1 MHCPVSQWTFDLI
14 FKSKKTEFCILS
26 SLIKSSNLWSS
37 RHFKDVES
45 SVQVEDSCQFSVCG
59 PEYSSEFGVGRSPSV
74 GSCSGECDHLAET
87 LITNRFS
94 REFLW
99 SSCAKMCADKYS
111 LALFRSV
118 TGRDIVI
125 RISSNGCLF
134 FSLFVRKLKIFQFS
148 LE

>member
-1 MHCPVSQWTFDLI
+1 M
-14 FKSKKTEFCILS
+14 
-26 SLIKSSNLWSS
+26 
-37 RHFKDVES
+37 
-45 SVQVEDSCQFSVCG
+45 EDSCQFSVCG

-118 TGRDIVI
+118 TCGDIVKL
-125 RISSNGCLF
+125 LF
-134 FSLFVRKLKIFQFS
+134 GFHPTAVCFFLFLYES
-148 LE
+148 